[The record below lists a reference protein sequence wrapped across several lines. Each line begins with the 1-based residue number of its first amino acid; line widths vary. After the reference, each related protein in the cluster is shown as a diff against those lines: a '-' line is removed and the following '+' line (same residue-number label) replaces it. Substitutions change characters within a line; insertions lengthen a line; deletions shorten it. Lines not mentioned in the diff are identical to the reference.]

1 MGLKVIDNIKA
12 QEIILNEGLELQKD
26 VWHFTFN
33 EQFNDREYVYD
44 KANKV
49 VFSKP
54 VNQWA
59 PLLVYS
65 QTQEIVINEQNFVTK
80 NSFNKENKDYRKIFW
95 YLDTTNFETFLQRR
109 SDASEQPQKNFP
121 SLQTYG
127 KKRSALGDL
136 RLEVIE
142 FDMDFYTY
150 HFDRLKQAGHMTA
163 EEIFKVTISDVKNLP
178 LAWVKL
184 GCLYHEQELRAIM
197 LLVDDKRAMCYA
209 NMATERSKYGYGL
222 WLCTEIVK
230 YCCDN
235 NYKSFDSGVS
245 GLYGN
250 FKEKIYLDSKEIYKN
265 TSESSLKYIEFWKR
279 KFWQRIYSK
288 IVD

>member
-1 MGLKVIDNIKA
+1 MRLKVIDNIEA
-12 QEIILNEGLELQKD
+12 QKIILNEGLDLQKD

-33 EQFNDREYVYD
+33 EQFNDREYLFD
-44 KANKV
+44 KVNKV

-65 QTQEIVINEQNFVTK
+65 RQQDEVINEQNFVTQVP
-80 NSFNKENKDYRKIFW
+80 FNKENKDYRKVFW
-95 YLDTTNFETFLQRR
+95 YLATTNFETFLQRR
-109 SDASEQPQKNFP
+109 SESSEQPQKNFP
-121 SLQTYG
+121 SLQTYS
-127 KKRSALGDL
+127 KKRAALDNL
-136 RLEVIE
+136 RLEVNE
-142 FDMDFYTY
+142 FDMNFYSY
-150 HFDRLKQAGHMTA
+150 HFNRLKQAGHMSA

-178 LAWVKL
+178 LIWVKL

-235 NYKSFDSGVS
+235 NYKSFDSGIS

-250 FKEKIYLDSKEIYKN
+250 FKEKIYLDSREIYKKS
-265 TSESSLKYIEFWKR
+265 SESSLKYVEFWKK
-279 KFWQRIYSK
+279 KFWQRVYNK
-288 IVD
+288 VAG